1 MRALENEYF
10 FKDFVHNFTAA
21 MSSAAGVAEDAV
33 EITDLYAGSVQVD
46 SAVRFTSYVAEQVA
60 GNDVTASSR
69 FLDLL
74 TADPHAVFASSA
86 FFQIYAG
93 EIGSMDVSIRN
104 ARLWISPPPP
114 SPAPP
119 PPPTDVVGSL
129 SELISAL
136 TNPTIQEIIVWGDI
150 FLDGSELPVVD
161 RLVRLRGACGEGHEA
176 KCILDAGGRSRHLS
190 IGTKDGSVKGILLLE
205 KMELVNGQIAVQ
217 TNGGGAIFVG
227 NGSQLVM
234 EDCLLRANVAL
245 TSYGGAVFVFYHGKA
260 SLANVR
266 LEDNRAY
273 KRGGALYLQG
283 DTDVQYGCSFLN
295 NTVLVEGND
304 IYMEVATLRIHSSAR
319 PYELGVG
326 VIDPPVILEYN
337 EPPPPPPPP
346 PNFLRGIPIS
356 TLDELKAAITNVDY
370 DILLIKEN
378 ITLDGE
384 SLPPVRHHLTI
395 IGECE
400 PVLCTLD
407 AGGQSGIMRTGVANR
422 SWGNL
427 VLEGMHLTGGRSH
440 SNVWEVKSRG
450 AGLHVTANTSATIRG
465 CVFSNNHADGLYGWG
480 GALDV
485 EVDADVEMVET
496 EFRGNR
502 AEKHGGAVSVEGF
515 LSILGGCSFHGNEGW
530 DGEDDIYVYG
540 GELML
545 ATNLDPLP
553 VVTSDTS
560 TDEVTGE
567 VTIDPALPPPPH
579 AVAPQPSSI
588 EPPPPCPRIPLLPPP
603 LSPIVE
609 DTREEEFTIALA
621 CAIVGA
627 LLVFTLP
634 PVGIYVYRWYRKKK
648 AKEAMEPPP
657 SPTEK
662 SPYRLAAK
670 VAPLPIEGPNPK
682 LPLQGELS
690 QSMIEPIF
698 DQSPRIMKD
707 HTPASDMIR
716 PLPALTEDIR
726 DDHAAAREM

>member
-1 MRALENEYF
+1 
-10 FKDFVHNFTAA
+10 

-422 SWGNL
+422 SWGIKPELRLSLNI
-427 VLEGMHLTGGRSH
+427 
-440 SNVWEVKSRG
+440 
-450 AGLHVTANTSATIRG
+450 A
-465 CVFSNNHADGLYGWG
+465 WG

-567 VTIDPALPPPPH
+567 
-579 AVAPQPSSI
+579 
-588 EPPPPCPRIPLLPPP
+588 
-603 LSPIVE
+603 E